1 MFGLRQTGGKTWS
14 ARLTIPRDRQRD
26 VGEAFG
32 TKSGIK
38 LDAIMS
44 LQTRDKNEAI
54 QRRGAVLETL
64 RSQVNDEK
72 LVALRQAAPLGGTHS
87 HGAGCE

>member
-1 MFGLRQTGGKTWS
+1 M
-14 ARLTIPRDRQRD
+14 
-26 VGEAFG
+26 GEAFG

-38 LDAIMS
+38 QDAIMS

-72 LVALRQAAPLGGTHS
+72 LVAIGKRPPLEARTVTERAVNDALLAKKAIEEAS
-87 HGAGCE
+87 TLIPQTEMLTAQ